1 MIDPEAECQ
10 RLTEQGTVEELLAA
24 LSNDASYDANQ
35 GDVYGG
41 AWPVAVSVTAA
52 GLLGARGQEVLP
64 QLLEL
69 VREQGPR
76 RVMAARA
83 LADSTADLA
92 PHQEELL
99 NLYFTGPEDLSL
111 ALVFRLARMGL
122 SSFVLERLES
132 SPARALRLLR
142 LEDGPAL
149 LQGLERVPDLLR
161 RKVELEEALACL
173 YCRPVSPWLEQCRE
187 PLIGLLGG
195 PFAERAAET
204 LGLLA
209 PRDAGAARALAELA
223 VKTDSERLAGVALRP
238 LQRLEP
244 AVLQPLGEVLL
255 PILAGPHR
263 DRKARVL
270 PLLRRPEARPEI
282 ERYLVS
288 LKPDC
293 WQARACREWLDSGSV
308 QPSGLD

>member
-10 RLTEQGTVEELLAA
+10 RLTEQGTMEELLAA
-24 LSNDASYDANQ
+24 LGNDASYDANH

-41 AWPVAVSVTAA
+41 AWPVAVGETAA

-69 VREQGPR
+69 VRRQGPR

-83 LADSTADLA
+83 LAQSTADLA

-99 NLYFTGPEDLSL
+99 ELYFSGPDALSL
-111 ALVFRLARMGL
+111 ALVFRLARMAL
-122 SSFVLERLES
+122 SASALERLHS
-132 SPARALRLLR
+132 HPARALRLLR

-149 LQGLERVPDLLR
+149 LTALERVPELLTG
-161 RKVELEEALACL
+161 KTVEEALAAL
-173 YCRPVSPWLEQCRE
+173 YCKPVSPWLERCRD
-187 PLIGLLGG
+187 PLIALLGG

-204 LGLLA
+204 LGFLA
-209 PRDAGAARALAELA
+209 PSDTAAARALAELA
-223 VKTDSERLAGVALRP
+223 AKTDSERLAGVALRP

-244 AVLQPLGEVLL
+244 AALEPLAEVFQ

-270 PLLRRPEARPEI
+270 PLLHRPEARPEI
-282 ERYLVS
+282 ERYLFT

-293 WQARACREWLDSGSV
+293 WQARACREALERLGTA
-308 QPSGLD
+308 PGET